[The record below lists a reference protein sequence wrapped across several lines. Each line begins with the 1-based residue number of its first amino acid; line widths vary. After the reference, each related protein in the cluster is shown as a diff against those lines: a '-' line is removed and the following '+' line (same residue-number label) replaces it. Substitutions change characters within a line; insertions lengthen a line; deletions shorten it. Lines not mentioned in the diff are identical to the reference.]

1 MTALIAGLPGGMEW
15 VILLVVALLLFG
27 GTRLA
32 GMGKGA
38 GRAIRE
44 FKEEVKA
51 PTEID
56 STPAGKVADVPRA
69 DDINVSRTDVVDAE
83 VVTPETRRDV

>member
-1 MTALIAGLPGGMEW
+1 MTALIMGLPGGMEW
-15 VILLVVALLLFG
+15 VILLIVALLLFG

-44 FKEEVKA
+44 FKEEIKTPIEAPKA
-51 PTEID
+51 GETE
-56 STPAGKVADVPRA
+56 DVSKP
-69 DDINVSRTDVVDAE
+69 VDAE
-83 VVTPETRRDV
+83 VVAPEPRKDI